1 MEKVV
6 ISNDIFF
13 AEVLRILREGKN
25 VTIPVKG
32 VSMLPFIR
40 GDRDSVELEPLA
52 DARPLAV
59 GDIVLF
65 RVAGRYILHRIIQL
79 DGNQSVMQGDG
90 AICREHCPTS
100 DIFGRVVTILKKG
113 RIPINPYTRLNL
125 LKARIW
131 HRIPLRRYLLAIYR
145 RFFRLH
151 A

>member
-13 AEVLRILREGKN
+13 AEVLRVLREGKN

-79 DGNQSVMQGDG
+79 MVTRLLCKAMAPSAANIVPL
-90 AICREHCPTS
+90 PTS
-100 DIFGRVVTILKKG
+100 S
-113 RIPINPYTRLNL
+113 
-125 LKARIW
+125 A
-131 HRIPLRRYLLAIYR
+131 A
-145 RFFRLH
+145 
-151 A
+151 

>member
-13 AEVLRILREGKN
+13 AEVLRVLREGKN

-40 GDRDSVELEPLA
+40 GDRDSVELEPIA
-52 DARPLAV
+52 NARPLAV

-79 DGNQSVMQGDG
+79 DGNQAVMQGDG
-90 AICREHCPTS
+90 AICCEHCPTS

-113 RIPINPYTRLNL
+113 RTPINPYTRLNL

-131 HRIPLRRYLLAIYR
+131 HHIPLRRYLLVIYR
-145 RFFRLH
+145 RLFRLH